1 MLFASGGK
9 LVPRFVSG
17 LDDAPSS
24 FATSSSRSPAIHLFR
39 FFNRYRDKLE
49 NLFHDRLIS
58 NSNVQRVLEVAN
70 RDQFN
75 SYTLH
80 VGEDDSG
87 QEATYRD
94 RSAGYA
100 WNSIDLKGTTTVGR
114 WRRIVSGGL

>member
-24 FATSSSRSPAIHLFR
+24 FATSSSRSPAIHLFQ

-58 NSNVQRVLEVAN
+58 NIDVQRVLEVGN
-70 RDQFN
+70 HDRFD
-75 SYTLH
+75 SYTFY
-80 VGEDDSG
+80 VGKDDSG

-94 RSAGYA
+94 HSAGYA
-100 WNSIDLKGTTTVGR
+100 WDSIDLKGTTTVGR
-114 WRRIVSGGL
+114 RGRIVSGGL